1 MPKIAYK
8 SFNFRPAT
16 LAMIVKANE
25 IIAEYAAQGFD
36 LTLRQLYYQF
46 VSRDLIPNTQ
56 KDYKNLGSIINDAR
70 LAGLIDWDTIVDR
83 TRELRALSHWSS
95 PSDIV
100 ETCAR
105 QFNVDRWRDQP
116 YRPEVW
122 IEKDALVGVFERVC
136 NELDIPLLSC
146 RGYTSQSEMWGAAQ
160 RMLRYK
166 RAKQVPIVFHF
177 GDHDPSGKDMSR
189 DILDRLELFTRGS
202 MKFERLAL
210 NMDQVEQYTPPPNPA
225 KITDSRAN
233 AYIAEFGDESWELDA
248 LEPAVL
254 EALVRTAVAGIV
266 DDEAMAG
273 AQDEQDKHRATLAKI
288 ADKFEDVEGFLS
300 EMEN

>member
-1 MPKIAYK
+1 MPRIKYK
-8 SFNFRPAT
+8 DFNFKRQT
-16 LAMIVKANE
+16 LGMIQKANE
-25 IIAEYAAQGFD
+25 IISEYAGQGFD

-70 LAGLIDWDTIVDR
+70 LAGLIDWESIVDR
-83 TRELRALSHWSS
+83 TREVRTLSHWGG
-95 PSDIV
+95 PDEIIDA
-100 ETCAR
+100 CAG
-105 QFNVDRWRDQP
+105 QFNVDRWRGQA

-136 NELDIPLLSC
+136 RELDVPLLSC
-146 RGYTSQSEMWGAAQ
+146 RGYTSQSEMWGASQ

-166 RAKQVPIVFHF
+166 RMKQKPIVFHF

-189 DILDRLELFTRGS
+189 DILDRLEMFTRGE
-202 MKFERLAL
+202 MAFERLAL
-210 NMDQVEQYTPPPNPA
+210 NMYQVEAYRPPPNPA

-233 AYIAEFGDESWELDA
+233 GYIAEFGNESWELDA

-254 EALVRTAVAGIV
+254 EALVRRAIEGIV
-266 DDEAMAG
+266 DEDAMAQANKTQEG
-273 AQDEQDKHRATLAKI
+273 HRTTLKKI
-288 ADKFEDVEGFLS
+288 ADRFNEVEEFLAQ
-300 EMEN
+300 